1 MNKKEI
7 RKEIISEGMYDID
20 DSTFVY
26 TSQEIDLIVGKLEA
40 KINYTRCCEMLKVEE
55 KLTFSKW
62 LEANKYEYRHNN
74 LYRQEGNKLLTHVD
88 LLGKEYIKYFNL

>member
-1 MNKKEI
+1 MTAEQELNRIENKREGFNYTFKEMVWFAEYYA
-7 RKEIISEGMYDID
+7 KK
-20 DSTFVY
+20 
-26 TSQEIDLIVGKLEA
+26 QAEA
-40 KINYTRCCEMLKVEE
+40 INYTRCCEELKVEE

>member
-1 MNKKEI
+1 MEL
-7 RKEIISEGMYDID
+7 S
-20 DSTFVY
+20 
-26 TSQEIDLIVGKLEA
+26 KL
-40 KINYTRCCEMLKVEE
+40 VEE